1 MKKIGIIIFAAAL
14 IIGVIVANFF
24 TFGRASGDL
33 VNFSFSFKGKKGS
46 GNATTEVRDLREF
59 TGVDVSGVFKV
70 EITSQSD
77 YNVEVEADDNL
88 HEYIRTVVRNGKL
101 HIETTRKISPR
112 SPLKVRISMPNIENI
127 DASGASHVN
136 VTNINNGDVV
146 VDSSGASRVS
156 LSGTTA
162 KLNLDVSGATKVDAE
177 ALAVTD
183 ATIDASGASHV
194 KVNVTGNLNAS
205 ASGASKVLYSG
216 TPASIRKDA
225 SGASRIEQK

>member
-1 MKKIGIIIFAAAL
+1 MKKVGILIFAAAL

-24 TFGRASGDL
+24 SFGRASGDL

-70 EITSQSD
+70 EITSQND

-112 SPLKVRISMPNIENI
+112 SPLKVRINMPNLEKI
-127 DASGASHVN
+127 DASGASEIRAS
-136 VTNINNGDVV
+136 NIKNGDLV
-146 VDSSGASRVS
+146 VDSSGASRVYLNGS
-156 LSGTTA
+156 TA
-162 KLNLDVSGATKVDAE
+162 KLNVDVSGATKVDAE
-177 ALAVTD
+177 ELATVD

-194 KVNVTGNLNAS
+194 KLNVTGNLNAA

-216 TPASIRKDA
+216 TPASITKNA
-225 SGASRIEQK
+225 SGASRVEQK